1 MKLYY
6 APGAC
11 SLASHIVAREA
22 GIDIALEKVD
32 TRTKRMADDRDFL
45 AINPKGYVPALELA
59 DGEVLTEGAAILQ
72 YLADSKPNA
81 GLAPAHGTLARSR
94 LHEALS
100 YVSSELHKSYTP
112 LFNPATPEEVREERK
127 AYLVKRYS
135 LLDQVLAGQP
145 FLLGEDFSVADA
157 YLFTVTQWAG
167 YVSLDLSEFKALDAF
182 QARVRSRPAVQAALQ
197 AEGLM
202 PAKAA

>member
-22 GIDIALEKVD
+22 GIDIALEQVD
-32 TRTKRMADDRDFL
+32 TRTKRTTADRDFL
-45 AINPKGYVPALELA
+45 AINPKGYVPTLEIA
-59 DGEVLTEGAAILQ
+59 EGEVLTEGAAILQ
-72 YLADSKPNA
+72 FLADSKPTS
-81 GLAPAHGTLARSR
+81 GLAPIPGTLARSR

-100 YVSSELHKSYTP
+100 YVSSELHKSYSP

-127 AYLVKRYS
+127 AYLRKRYA
-135 LLDQVLAGQP
+135 LVDQTLAKQP
-145 FLLGEDFSVADA
+145 FMLGEQFSVADA

-167 YVSLDLSEFKALDAF
+167 YVALDLSDFPALEAF

>member
-22 GIDIALEKVD
+22 GIEIALEKVD
-32 TRTKRMADDRDFL
+32 TRTKRTAADRDFL
-45 AINPKGYVPALELA
+45 AINPKGYVPALELV

-72 YLADSKPNA
+72 YLADSKPDA

-135 LLDQVLAGQP
+135 LLDQVLADQP

-167 YVSLDLSEFKALDAF
+167 YVSLDLSDFQALDAF

-197 AEGLM
+197 AEGLV

>member
-22 GIDIALEKVD
+22 GIEIALEKVD
-32 TRTKRMADDRDFL
+32 TRTKRTEADRDFL
-45 AINPKGYVPALELA
+45 AINPKGYVPALELV

-72 YLADSKPNA
+72 YLADSKPDA

-135 LLDQVLAGQP
+135 LLDQVLADQP

-157 YLFTVTQWAG
+157 YLFTVTQWAD
-167 YVSLDLSEFKALDAF
+167 YVSLDLSDFQALDAF

-197 AEGLM
+197 AEGLV

>member
-1 MKLYY
+1 MKLYFS
-6 APGAC
+6 PGAC

-22 GIDIALEKVD
+22 GLDFALEKVD
-32 TRTKRMADDRDFL
+32 TKSKRTASDQDFL

-72 YLADSKPNA
+72 FLADRKPDA
-81 GLAPAHGTLARSR
+81 GLAPAAGTLARSR

-100 YVSSELHKSYTP
+100 YISSELHKSYTP
-112 LFNPATPEEVREERK
+112 LFNPATPDEVREERK
-127 AYLVKRYS
+127 AYLRKRYA
-135 LLDQVLAGQP
+135 LMDQVLAGQP
-145 FLLGEDFSVADA
+145 FVLGQDFSVADA

-167 YVSLDLSEFKALDAF
+167 YVALDLTEFQALDAF
-182 QARVRSRPAVQAALQ
+182 QARVRSRPAVLAALQ